1 MKDNNKLVPVEHNNQ
16 RILTTEQVAEA
27 YGTEAKILLRNFNR
41 NKNRYLEGKHYY
53 RLEGEILRQF
63 LALHTS
69 NCRLQNP
76 EKIRVLYLWTEKGA
90 WLLAKSLNTD
100 QAWQACEMLVDEYY
114 RQNDEITMLREQ
126 LAGLHQSAPLQLPA
140 PIFKT
145 GHDAYFAE
153 PHCPC
158 PTPDR
163 VEAAIIKTVQ
173 WLQPYCKLGVAGRDL
188 MMHNE
193 EIQSYVRT
201 YGVGA
206 LLASAESLVTHTIL
220 NRIEEKDGGYLYT
233 IAPITA
239 YLPAPQ
245 QGEEA

>member
-1 MKDNNKLVPVEHNNQ
+1 MQ
-16 RILTTEQVAEA
+16 RPWTVDHGLSTNIMGRAFEFRKERKFKRW
-27 YGTEAKILLRNFNR
+27 AKMAVQFTRLGKEIVMAVKAGGGDVNTNSRLRT
-41 NKNRYLEGKHYY
+41 
-53 RLEGEILRQF
+53 
-63 LALHTS
+63 AV
-69 NCRLQNP
+69 QN
-76 EKIRVLYLWTEKGA
+76 
-90 WLLAKSLNTD
+90 AKAVN
-100 QAWQACEMLVDEYY
+100 M
-114 RQNDEITMLREQ
+114 
-126 LAGLHQSAPLQLPA
+126 P
-140 PIFKT
+140 K
-145 GHDAYFAE
+145 
-153 PHCPC
+153 
-158 PTPDR
+158 DR